1 MKFLNFSIF
10 LGHFRPPRAFVQHP
24 AFNFYL
30 CRVVSGVTY
39 IDECVGP
46 DSSAFYLGVFYT
58 MAILG
63 PALGYSI
70 GGQFLNIHADFLRF
84 FDSYFCSDF
93 IKLTTGLL
101 PRVHAHVLRTPR
113 PFRLFNMQNGALRP
127 PPLPPHPSQ
136 LR

>member
-1 MKFLNFSIF
+1 
-10 LGHFRPPRAFVQHP
+10 
-24 AFNFYL
+24 
-30 CRVVSGVTY
+30 VVSGVTY

-84 FDSYFCSDF
+84 FYTYFCPDF

-127 PPLPPHPSQ
+127 PPSRPTHRSFADPSGEINYIYRKPRENPGLVKKEN
-136 LR
+136 LRY

>member
-1 MKFLNFSIF
+1 
-10 LGHFRPPRAFVQHP
+10 
-24 AFNFYL
+24 
-30 CRVVSGVTY
+30 VTY

-84 FDSYFCSDF
+84 FYIYCRDPSRQFF
-93 IKLTTGLL
+93 LLTATTN
-101 PRVHAHVLRTPR
+101 V
-113 PFRLFNMQNGALRP
+113 
-127 PPLPPHPSQ
+127 S
-136 LR
+136 

>member
-1 MKFLNFSIF
+1 
-10 LGHFRPPRAFVQHP
+10 
-24 AFNFYL
+24 
-30 CRVVSGVTY
+30 VTY

-84 FDSYFCSDF
+84 FLHLF
-93 IKLTTGLL
+93 L
-101 PRVHAHVLRTPR
+101 PRFLLT
-113 PFRLFNMQNGALRP
+113 F
-127 PPLPPHPSQ
+127 
-136 LR
+136 